1 MWGKIYDAVIKSLIS
16 VERTLFD
23 STKEV
28 KNCTNYGRS
37 NFFELLGYDIL
48 LDSNMHPWILEVNLA
63 PSLSADSPMDYHL
76 KSNLIVD
83 MFNVVGIRK
92 LPSIRKNAMKHVSRV
107 ASSRNTSN

>member
-1 MWGKIYDAVIKSLIS
+1 MWSKIYDAVIKSLIS
-16 VERTLFD
+16 VEKTLFD

-28 KNCTNYGRS
+28 KNAYNSSRS

-48 LDSNMHPWILEVNLA
+48 LDSDMHPWILEVNLA

-83 MFNVVGIRK
+83 MFNLVGVRK
-92 LPSIRKNAMKHVSRV
+92 LPLVRKSAMKHVARL
-107 ASSRNTSN
+107 A